1 VKVIPDNLIEKTGEN
16 TNEDKTVDRALTAAY
31 VATCVLVTDK
41 VQYRNTSNTS
51 QCPGGGR

>member
-1 VKVIPDNLIEKTGEN
+1 MKVIPDNQIEKAGEN
-16 TNEDKTVDRALTAAY
+16 TNEDKTVDRALRAAC

-51 QCPGGGR
+51 PCPGGGR

>member
-1 VKVIPDNLIEKTGEN
+1 MKVIPDNQIEKTGEN
-16 TNEDKTVDRALTAAY
+16 TNEDKTVDRALTAAC

-51 QCPGGGR
+51 PCPGGGR